1 MTDILDTIRGHI
13 FFVTYGGGHAAALA
27 PVAQLLRQ
35 RDVPVTILGL
45 TTAGGYFNRMGL
57 ASLGVKDLVEHVP
70 GYEFAVATGERLV
83 EGRPRHSAV
92 SAEETAAY
100 MGVGYTALEK
110 WAGVEDAKRLFVRSD
125 RQAFRPVDFFVRL
138 FEIAPPAALVGT
150 NSPRSERAAFEAA
163 RDRGIPALCL
173 VDLYAAFEI
182 EWCASEKY
190 ADRICVLNDAVRD
203 QFIERGVPPAKVTV
217 TGNPSFDRI
226 GRLDANALRRQYR
239 EKLGLDGD
247 DRLLVCISQ
256 PEPERHPFSGVTGE
270 TSLPTDIERKFA
282 AAFAHDNKVHL
293 VFRLHPSEDRG
304 PSVDGAR
311 LRYGTVEE
319 PLDDIL
325 CAADCVVTCSST
337 VGLEAAMLG
346 VPVVQITR
354 SIFSADLPLAKMGYA
369 RPADTLEEAVDE
381 IRAAFTKPHPPCP
394 EGQFEATKR
403 VADAIVDLVR

>member
-1 MTDILDTIRGHI
+1 M
-13 FFVTYGGGHAAALA
+13 
-27 PVAQLLRQ
+27 
-35 RDVPVTILGL
+35 
-45 TTAGGYFNRMGL
+45 
-57 ASLGVKDLVEHVP
+57 
-70 GYEFAVATGERLV
+70 
-83 EGRPRHSAV
+83 
-92 SAEETAAY
+92 
-100 MGVGYTALEK
+100 
-110 WAGVEDAKRLFVRSD
+110 
-125 RQAFRPVDFFVRL
+125 
-138 FEIAPPAALVGT
+138 
-150 NSPRSERAAFEAA
+150 
-163 RDRGIPALCL
+163 
-173 VDLYAAFEI
+173 
-182 EWCASEKY
+182 
-190 ADRICVLNDAVRD
+190 
-203 QFIERGVPPAKVTV
+203 
-217 TGNPSFDRI
+217 
-226 GRLDANALRRQYR
+226 
-239 EKLGLDGD
+239 
-247 DRLLVCISQ
+247 
-256 PEPERHPFSGVTGE
+256 TGE